1 VEGLRHIAKGAEADL
16 WLDPDWNGRKALIKR
31 RGEKRYRHTA
41 LDRAIRRSRTIHE
54 ADIIHRAKLAG
65 VPTPLLY
72 QVDPTGATITMQYV
86 EGERVRDIVDR
97 LGEKERTEL
106 FCLIGIQAGR
116 LHRSGIIHGDLTTS
130 NMIKA
135 RDLVVFVDFGLGELS
150 SEAEK
155 RGVDLHL
162 MRRMLTSTHFK
173 HADELFNAFEEG
185 YRSVMGAEAEEAL
198 RRMREIERRGRY
210 VERANRLDGDR

>member
-1 VEGLRHIAKGAEADL
+1 MEGVKLVAKGAEADL
-16 WLDPDWNGRKALIKR
+16 WHDPNWNGRDVLIKR
-31 RGEKRYRHTA
+31 RGEKKYRHPH
-41 LDRAIRRSRTIHE
+41 LDREIRRSRTIHE

-65 VPTPLLY
+65 VPTPILY
-72 QVDPTGATITMQYV
+72 QVDPAGATITMQYV
-86 EGERVRDIVDR
+86 EGDKVRNIVDR
-97 LGEKERTEL
+97 LKDKERTEL
-106 FCLIGIQAGR
+106 FRLIGLQAGR

-135 RDLVVFVDFGLGELS
+135 EDAVVFVDFGLGELS

-162 MRRMLTSTHFK
+162 MRRMLKSTHFT

-185 YRSVMGAEAEEAL
+185 YRSVMGEEGEEAL

-210 VERANRLDGDR
+210 VERENRLDGNR

>member
-1 VEGLRHIAKGAEADL
+1 VEGVKLIAKGAEADL
-16 WLDPDWNGRKALIKR
+16 WHDPNWNGRDVLIKR
-31 RGEKRYRHTA
+31 RGEKKYRHPE

-65 VPTPLLY
+65 VPTPILY
-72 QVDPTGATITMQYV
+72 QVDPAGATITMQYV
-86 EGERVRDIVDR
+86 EGERVRDIVDS
-97 LGEKERTEL
+97 LGVMKKVEL
-106 FCLIGIQAGR
+106 FRLIGLQAGR

-135 RDLVVFVDFGLGELS
+135 EDSVVFVDFGLGELS

-162 MRRMLTSTHFK
+162 MRRMLKSTHFT
-173 HADELFNAFEEG
+173 HSDELFSAFEEG
-185 YRSVMGAEAEEAL
+185 YRGIMGAEADDAL

-210 VERANRLDGDR
+210 VERENRLDGNR

>member
-1 VEGLRHIAKGAEADL
+1 MEKLTLIAKGAEADL
-16 WLDPDWNGRKALIKR
+16 WFDPDWNSRKALIKK
-31 RGEKRYRHTA
+31 RGEKKYRHPE

-54 ADIIHRAKLAG
+54 ADIIHRAKQAG
-65 VPTPLLY
+65 VPTPVLY
-72 QVDPTGATITMQYV
+72 QVDLAGATIVMQYV
-86 EGERVRDIVDR
+86 EGEKVRDVVDR
-97 LGEKERTEL
+97 LGDMERTEL
-106 FCLIGIQAGR
+106 FRLIGVHAGR
-116 LHRSGIIHGDLTTS
+116 LHGSGIIHGDLTTS

-135 RDLVVFVDFGLGELS
+135 GDTVVFIDFGLGELS

-173 HADELFNAFEEG
+173 YADELFNAFEEG
-185 YRSVMGAEAEEAL
+185 YTAVMGVEAEEAL

-210 VERANRLDGDR
+210 VDRENRLDGDG

>member
-1 VEGLRHIAKGAEADL
+1 LEKLTLIAKGAEADL
-16 WLDPDWNGRKALIKR
+16 WFDPDWNSRKALIKK
-31 RGEKRYRHTA
+31 RGEKKYRHPE

-54 ADIIHRAKLAG
+54 ADIIHRAKQAG
-65 VPTPLLY
+65 VPTPFLY
-72 QVDPTGATITMQYV
+72 QVDLAGATIVMQYV
-86 EGERVRDIVDR
+86 EGEKVRDVVDR
-97 LGEKERTEL
+97 LGDMERTEL
-106 FCLIGIQAGR
+106 FRLIGVHAGR
-116 LHRSGIIHGDLTTS
+116 LHGSGIIHGDLTTS

-135 RDLVVFVDFGLGELS
+135 GDTVVFIDFGLGELS

-173 HADELFNAFEEG
+173 YADELFNAFEEG
-185 YRSVMGAEAEEAL
+185 YTAVMGVEAEEAL

-210 VERANRLDGDR
+210 VDRENRLDGDG